1 MLRPFL
7 NLVHDDPQTAVLARD
22 GGRAFVASSL
32 RAYVVAALADE
43 VFAASKPALVVAG
56 DDRQARDLAH
66 DLEAWL
72 APRPVRFYPSRGVAY
87 ESHLAPPPYL
97 VGLRVAAID
106 ALLSPGAGGAARER
120 GSP

>member
-7 NLVHDDPQTAVLARD
+7 NLVHDDPQTATLARD

-32 RAYVVAALADE
+32 RAYLVAALADE
-43 VFAASKPALVVAG
+43 VFAASRPALVVAG

-72 APRPVRFYPSRGVAY
+72 PPRPRRLYPRPRGGPA
-87 ESHLAPPPYL
+87 APPPPPPPPPR
-97 VGLRVAAID
+97 LRAPPPPPPP
-106 ALLSPGAGGAARER
+106 S
-120 GSP
+120 